1 MPKDIR
7 DILKENSR
15 RSLELSKDHRTKFEE
30 RLHRSKT
37 PKVRNHIFL
46 KIAASI
52 LIIAS
57 ISIGYLA
64 LNHQPSEAIN
74 NSIQNSSIVDLGSVS
89 PEMKQIENYYL
100 TAINYEM
107 ASIEINPE
115 AKEVMDKYLE
125 KISDLTKAY
134 KQLNIDLSENGIT
147 EKTIN
152 ALITNLQ
159 LRLQLLL
166 ELKDTLNE
174 LKTSKITNNEV
185 TI

>member
-7 DILKENSR
+7 DILKENSGK
-15 RSLELSKDHRTKFEE
+15 SLELSKDHRSKFQE
-30 RLHRSKT
+30 RLDRMHS
-37 PKVRNHIFL
+37 PKIRNYYFL
-46 KIAASI
+46 KIAAALS
-52 LIIAS
+52 LIV
-57 ISIGYLA
+57 SIGYFL
-64 LNHQPSEAIN
+64 LNKSTDYTIHRSDETSN
-74 NSIQNSSIVDLGSVS
+74 VDLASVS

-107 ASIEINPE
+107 ASLEVNPE
-115 AKEVMDKYLE
+115 DKEVLDKYLE

-134 KQLNIDLSENGIT
+134 KQLNTELLEEGIN
-147 EKTIN
+147 EQTIN

-166 ELKDTLNE
+166 ELKDTINE
-174 LKTSKITNNEV
+174 IKTSKIINNED

>member
-7 DILKENSR
+7 EILKEESND
-15 RSLELSKDHRTKFEE
+15 SLKLSSNHRERFED
-30 RLHRSKT
+30 RLVQLHR
-37 PKVRNHIFL
+37 PKMKNYRFL
-46 KIAASI
+46 KIAATVALLLS
-52 LIIAS
+52 L
-57 ISIGYLA
+57 GYFFI
-64 LNHQPSEAIN
+64 PKDT
-74 NSIQNSSIVDLGSVS
+74 IQQTDGDEKVVDLGSVS

-107 ASIEINPE
+107 ANLEPTPESKIVLDTYLKKINE
-115 AKEVMDKYLE
+115 
-125 KISDLTKAY
+125 LTEQY
-134 KQLNIDLSENGIT
+134 KQLSKNLTEKEIN

-166 ELKDTLNE
+166 ELKDTIQE
-174 LKTSKITNNEV
+174 LKTPKTINNETT

>member
-52 LIIAS
+52 LIIV
-57 ISIGYLA
+57 SIGYLA
-64 LNHQPSEAIN
+64 ITHQPTDGIN
-74 NSIQNSSIVDLGSVS
+74 NSSQNSSIVDLGSVS

-107 ASIEINPE
+107 ASLEVNPE
-115 AKEVMDKYLE
+115 AKEVLDQYLE
-125 KISDLTKAY
+125 KISELTKAY

-166 ELKDTLNE
+166 ELKDTMNE
-174 LKTSKITNNEV
+174 IKTSKTSNNEV

>member
-15 RSLELSKDHRTKFEE
+15 SSLELSNNHRAKFEE

-37 PKVRNHIFL
+37 PKVRNYIFL

-52 LIIAS
+52 LIIV
-57 ISIGYLA
+57 SIGYLA
-64 LNHQPSEAIN
+64 INQQPSKGIN
-74 NSIQNSSIVDLGSVS
+74 NSSQNSSIVDLGSVS

-107 ASIEINPE
+107 ASLEVNPE
-115 AKEVMDKYLE
+115 AKEVLDQYLE
-125 KISDLTKAY
+125 KISELTKAY
-134 KQLNIDLSENGIT
+134 KQLNIDLSQNGIT

-166 ELKDTLNE
+166 ELKDTMNE
-174 LKTSKITNNEV
+174 IKTSKTSNNE
-185 TI
+185 III

>member
-7 DILKENSR
+7 DILKENSGR
-15 RSLELSKDHRTKFEE
+15 GLALSEDHKTNFEM
-30 RLHRSKT
+30 RLQKLHK
-37 PKVRNHIFL
+37 PKVRNYIFL

-52 LIIAS
+52 LIIV
-57 ISIGYLA
+57 SIGYLA
-64 LNHQPSEAIN
+64 ITHQPTDGIN
-74 NSIQNSSIVDLGSVS
+74 NSSQNSSIVDLGSVS

-107 ASIEINPE
+107 ASLEVNPE
-115 AKEVMDKYLE
+115 AKEVLDQYLE
-125 KISDLTKAY
+125 KISELTKAY
-134 KQLNIDLSENGIT
+134 KQLNIDLSQNGIT

-166 ELKDTLNE
+166 ELKDTMNE
-174 LKTSKITNNEV
+174 IKTSKTSNNEV

>member
-15 RSLELSKDHRTKFEE
+15 SSLELSKDHRAKFEE

-37 PKVRNHIFL
+37 PKVRKYNFL

-52 LIIAS
+52 LIIVS
-57 ISIGYLA
+57 VGYLV
-64 LNHQPSEAIN
+64 IN
-74 NSIQNSSIVDLGSVS
+74 YQSTDSIKKSTESSIVDLGSVS

-134 KQLNIDLSENGIT
+134 KQLNIDLSENGIN

-166 ELKDTLNE
+166 ELKDTMNE
-174 LKTSKITNNEV
+174 MKTSKITNNEV

>member
-7 DILKENSR
+7 AILKENSGR
-15 RSLELSKDHRTKFEE
+15 GIELSEDHKTNFEV
-30 RLHRSKT
+30 RLQKLHT
-37 PKVRNHIFL
+37 PKFRNYFFL

-52 LIIAS
+52 LIIV
-57 ISIGYLA
+57 SIGYMA
-64 LNHQPSEAIN
+64 IIHQPTDDIK
-74 NSIQNSSIVDLGSVS
+74 NSSQNSSIVDLGTVS

-100 TAINYEM
+100 TAINYEI
-107 ASIEINPE
+107 ASLEVNPE
-115 AKEVMDKYLE
+115 AKEVLDQYLE
-125 KISDLTKAY
+125 KISELTKAY
-134 KQLNIDLSENGIT
+134 KQLNIDLTQNGIN

-166 ELKDTLNE
+166 ELKDIINE
-174 LKTSKITNNEV
+174 IKTSKITNNEV